1 MNNEL
6 DNIKKI
12 LEEVLSKKYPTF
24 PKEVVFTVL
33 QLQKDYG
40 SNQVEAQKKISAF
53 LNSYFKENPDVTI

>member
-12 LEEVLSKKYPTF
+12 LEKVLSKKYPTF